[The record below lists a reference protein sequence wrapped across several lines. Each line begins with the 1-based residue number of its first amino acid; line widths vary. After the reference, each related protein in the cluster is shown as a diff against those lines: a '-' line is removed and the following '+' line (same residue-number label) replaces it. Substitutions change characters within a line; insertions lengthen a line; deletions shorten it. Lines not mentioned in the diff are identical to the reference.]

1 VKSNNT
7 TLKVQMRTRFLI
19 VDDSELVRR
28 SLRTV
33 LQANPEWEICGE
45 AADGVSAVEMFKEL
59 RPNIVILDFQMPGI
73 NGIETARRMAAIAP
87 AIPVVLFTQ
96 HASADLARHAH
107 EAGIRSVV
115 SKTNA
120 FPMVGMIEELLESG
134 DSTTGDG
141 SGTKKP

>member
-1 VKSNNT
+1 
-7 TLKVQMRTRFLI
+7 MRTRFLI

-59 RPNIVILDFQMPGI
+59 RPNVVILDFQMPGI
-73 NGIETARRMAAIAP
+73 NGIETARRMAEIAP
-87 AIPVVLFTQ
+87 AVPVVLFTQ

-107 EAGIRSVV
+107 EVGIRSVV

-120 FPMVGMIEELLESG
+120 FPMVGMIEALLSPADAKDG
-134 DSTTGDG
+134 TDG
-141 SGTKKP
+141 SGSKQH

>member
-1 VKSNNT
+1 
-7 TLKVQMRTRFLI
+7 MRTRFLI

-73 NGIETARRMAAIAP
+73 NGLETARRMAEIAP
-87 AIPVVLFTQ
+87 TVPVVLFTQ
-96 HASADLARHAH
+96 HASADLERHAH
-107 EAGIRSVV
+107 EVGIRSVV

-120 FPMVGMIEELLESG
+120 FPMVGMIQALLGSNDPE
-134 DSTTGDG
+134 TG
-141 SGTKKP
+141 SGHSGPPKP